1 MSGVPPAPAA
11 APAAKPAKRRST
23 KAKKTGPTVSD
34 RILKVV
40 AASKERSGVSL
51 VALKK
56 GLATGGYDVVKNN
69 ARIRLAVRRLV
80 TNGSLLQKK
89 GTGASGSFKIGKK
102 PVIKKKTVK
111 KAKKPT
117 AKKAK
122 KAKKA
127 KRTTATK
134 AAGTPKKRKRRSKS
148 PKKAKRP
155 AAAKKPKSPRK
166 AKPKRRVSKG
176 KSKRAAAKK

>member
-11 APAAKPAKRRST
+11 APAAKPAKKRRSS
-23 KAKKTGPTVSD
+23 KPRKTGPTVSD

-40 AASKERSGVSL
+40 GASKERGGVSL

-56 GLATGGYDVVKNN
+56 GLASSGYDVVKNN

-80 TNGSLLQKK
+80 TNGSLVQKK

-102 PVIKKKTVK
+102 PAPKKKTVQ
-111 KAKKPT
+111 KAKKP
-117 AKKAK
+117 KAK
-122 KAKKA
+122 KVKRAKKA

-134 AAGTPKKRKRRSKS
+134 ATGTPKKRRRRSKS
-148 PKKAKRP
+148 PKKAKKP

-166 AKPKRRVSKG
+166 AKRRVSKG
-176 KSKRAAAKK
+176 KSKRAAAKKK

>member
-1 MSGVPPAPAA
+1 MSGVPPAPSA
-11 APAAKPAKRRST
+11 APAKPAKRRSS
-23 KAKKTGPTVSD
+23 KARKTGPTVSD

-40 AASKERSGVSL
+40 AASKERGGVSL

-56 GLATGGYDVVKNN
+56 GLATSGYDIGKNN

-80 TNGSLLQKK
+80 TNGSLIQIK

-102 PVIKKKTVK
+102 PVVKKKPIK
-111 KAKKPT
+111 KAKKPN

-122 KAKKA
+122 KP
-127 KRTTATK
+127 KRAAATK
-134 AAGTPKKRKRRSKS
+134 ATGTPKKRRRRSKS
-148 PKKAKRP
+148 PKKAKKP

-166 AKPKRRVSKG
+166 AKRRVSRG
-176 KSKRAAAKK
+176 KTKRVAAKKK